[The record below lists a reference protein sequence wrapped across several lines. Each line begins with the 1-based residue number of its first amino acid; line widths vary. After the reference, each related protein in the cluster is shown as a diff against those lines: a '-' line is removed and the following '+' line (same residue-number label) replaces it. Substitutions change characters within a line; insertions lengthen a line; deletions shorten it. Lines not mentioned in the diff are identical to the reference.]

1 MRRAVIGDCGEAV
14 RVRRPPTAACGGTS
28 PTRGEGAGGESVTN
42 EANFD
47 ENVSLSNDFTDIGV
61 TTHSGVDSGLDKAQI
76 DRDFDGG
83 ETDGG
88 DDFGEGFRV
97 RRPPTAACGGTTPTR
112 GEGKR
117 SVGEAAPTQS
127 VGARG
132 IENSSSERGG
142 TSHTRRA
149 APDGACGEADSAS
162 GEAEEAELR
171 ELQAQLAIE
180 TVKRQARAGPMAD
193 AIRDL
198 LASSP
203 EAMEVLKPFLPRGP

>member
-1 MRRAVIGDCGEAV
+1 MAEAF
-14 RVRRPPTAACGGTS
+14 RVCRPPTAACGGTS
-28 PTRGEGAGGESVTN
+28 PTRGEG
-42 EANFD
+42 
-47 ENVSLSNDFTDIGV
+47 
-61 TTHSGVDSGLDKAQI
+61 K
-76 DRDFDGG
+76 
-83 ETDGG
+83 
-88 DDFGEGFRV
+88 
-97 RRPPTAACGGTTPTR
+97 R
-112 GEGKR
+112 G
-117 SVGEAAPTQS
+117 VGEAAPTQS

-149 APDGACGEADSAS
+149 AATAVGEPHTTVGGDSFPVRRPPTAACGGTSPTR
-162 GEAEEAELR
+162 GEEELR

-203 EAMEVLKPFLPRGP
+203 EAMELLKPFLPRGP